1 MAMKILSDCISC
13 AACEDDC
20 PNDAISRGDDV
31 FEVDAKLCTECAGEH
46 DSPRCVELCPIE
58 GAIVKAA

>member
-31 FEVDAKLCTECAGEH
+31 F
-46 DSPRCVELCPIE
+46 
-58 GAIVKAA
+58 